1 MADVNKSFQLE
12 VIADLTRLQGDL
24 SKIPGMTE
32 KSAASAALKLEQQ
45 FLKGATSAGKAG
57 VEAGSKIEQG
67 LELAHKKAR
76 LLGGALSIISPE
88 LGASVREA
96 GHLAGGL
103 SLAGKA
109 ASGLYGILAGGVAIA
124 AAAAL
129 YKIYEAIAGQIED
142 AEKKEI
148 ESSNEALKAEVDK
161 ATAIQFVQK
170 AIVANE
176 RLAAL
181 EKKKIYAES
190 WHNYVQFAETAAV
203 GALEIA
209 QKTAAAIAK
218 LTGVKYFAT
227 YSDALDTLK
236 TDLAG
241 YLDSYDTGAIEDQI
255 AVQKRAIDSNITLA
269 KSYEDLKHKKKDA
282 LDPGQQAL
290 YAENQK
296 KYDDA
301 FVARTKKIADLEAK
315 RDNLIKLRGKS
326 AKEVADAQKKIDEQ
340 HQAQEAGALRATLDG
355 FEQAAQGA
363 AELGQILEQ
372 QGKLSQGGAI
382 ALAIV
387 TRTAALANIAA
398 HVGEAVAAA
407 LPLLSNPITAP
418 YGIAAEAAA
427 FTGGAL
433 AAAAAVA
440 APIPSPQFH
449 SGGIIGYDRG
459 GGDIPIVGQ
468 KGESM
473 LSRATT
479 ARLGKKGVDDL
490 NRGGSLG
497 GALYVSTM
505 VGHRTMDRWA
515 VKSFSRV
522 NSPTARAVNKAQTG
536 VRPGRRQRL

>member
-1 MADVNKSFQLE
+1 MPDINKSFQLE
-12 VIADLTRLQGDL
+12 VIADLTDLQAKL
-24 SKIPGMTE
+24 AKVPGMTE

-57 VEAGSKIEQG
+57 VEAGSKIEKG

-76 LLGGALSIISPE
+76 LLGGALSLVSPE

-129 YKIYEAIAGQIED
+129 YKIYEAIAGQIEE

-148 ESSNEALKAEVDK
+148 ESSNEAIKAEVDK
-161 ATAIQFVQK
+161 ASAIQFVQK

-190 WHNYVQFAETAAV
+190 WHNYIQFAETAAV

-236 TDLAG
+236 VDLEG
-241 YLDSYDTGAIEDQI
+241 YLDSYDTGAIDDQI
-255 AVQKRAIDSNITLA
+255 GVQKGAIESNIALA
-269 KSYEDLKHKKKDA
+269 KTYEELKHAKKDA
-282 LDPGQQAL
+282 LDPTQQAL

-296 KYDDA
+296 KYDEA
-301 FVARTKKIADLEAK
+301 FEARAKRIAELEAK
-315 RDNLIKLRGKS
+315 RDNLIKLRGKN
-326 AKEVADAQKKIDEQ
+326 AKEVADAQKKIDDEARKS
-340 HQAQEAGALRATLDG
+340 AQDGARASIAG
-355 FEQAAQGA
+355 FEAIARGASDLGDALEEQGR
-363 AELGQILEQ
+363 LGQ
-372 QGKLSQGGAI
+372 QGVI

-387 TRTAALANIAA
+387 NRAAALANIIYSTE
-398 HVGEAVAAA
+398 EAVAASLKYPPPFNA
-407 LPLLSNPITAP
+407 
-418 YGIAAEAAA
+418 IAAGAAVA
-427 FTGGAL
+427 GGAL
-433 AAAAAVA
+433 AAGAVAA
-440 APIPSPQFH
+440 APIPSPKYH
-449 SGGIIGYDRG
+449 SGGIFGPSSPTGSGDLPFSG
-459 GGDIPIVGQ
+459 GTAQ
-468 KGESM
+468 TGEGAI
-473 LSRATT
+473 LNRNTI
-479 ARLGKKGVDDL
+479 ARLGRRGVDEL
-490 NRGGSLG
+490 NRGTGPSSRVVSAQVFGHRVMDAWALDSLG
-497 GALYVSTM
+497 
-505 VGHRTMDRWA
+505 RW
-515 VKSFSRV
+515 
-522 NSPTARAVNKAQTG
+522 NSPTRAAISKIPVG
-536 VRPGRRQRL
+536 VRPGQRER